1 MRMRLI
7 LPSFILAV
15 ASSLVHAGEQVDL
28 DQHLNEALKNGSA
41 SHTLN
46 SNWPGL
52 SAANHSLE
60 RAGLK
65 PEGAWRAKSI
75 KSGDVA
81 GTGCSFITTSFS
93 LNTPTSSNPGQLWVY
108 ETRAPHCPK
117 QD

>member
-1 MRMRLI
+1 MTRLI
-7 LPSFILAV
+7 PAFMALASTLAL
-15 ASSLVHAGEQVDL
+15 ASQPVDL

-46 SNWPGL
+46 ANWPGL
-52 SAANHSLE
+52 SAANHALE
-60 RAGLK
+60 LAGLK

-81 GTGCSFITTSFS
+81 ETGCSFITTFFS
-93 LNTPTSSNPGQLWVY
+93 VNTPTQTSPEMVWVY